1 MCNCYAEGFAGG
13 NCEEH
18 GPWRNDEYA
27 KYCGKEVDNAR

>member
-1 MCNCYAEGFAGG
+1 MCNCDAEGFAGG

-27 KYCGKEVDNAR
+27 HFNGKSED